1 MGSYIEQSLTKNEK
15 VIDTFSHHW
24 SAWIGFWILIFF
36 GLVTFGIT
44 WIWALFVFLNLK
56 GIERAVTTK
65 RVIQKRGVISR
76 KTDEMKL
83 SSIETVEIQQGI
95 LDRIFGAGTIKVTGR
110 GISDVLMKNLENPMQ
125 VKKTIEEAEDYEEE
139 TAPATA

>member
-1 MGSYIEQSLTKNEK
+1 MGSYIDQSLTKNEK
-15 VIDTFSHHW
+15 AIAHFSHHW
-24 SAWIGFWILIFF
+24 SAWVGFWVLVIVGPLTIF
-36 GLVTFGIT
+36 IT
-44 WIWALFVFLNLK
+44 WIWALFVFLELK

-95 LDRIFGAGTIKVTGR
+95 LARIFGSGTIKVTGR
-110 GISDVLMKNLENPMQ
+110 GISDVVMKNLEDPMK
-125 VKKTIEEAEDYEEE
+125 VKKIIEEAEDYEEE

>member
-1 MGSYIEQSLTKNEK
+1 MGSYIDQSLTKNEK
-15 VIDTFSHHW
+15 VLATFTHHW

-36 GLVTFGIT
+36 GLLTFGVT
-44 WIWALFVFLNLK
+44 WIWALWVFFDLK

-95 LDRIFGAGTIKVTGR
+95 LDRIFGAGAIKVTGR

-125 VKKTIEEAEDYEEE
+125 VKKTIEEAEDYETE
-139 TAPATA
+139 PAA

>member
-1 MGSYIEQSLTKNEK
+1 MANYIEQSLTKNET
-15 VIDTFSHHW
+15 ILATFSHHW

-36 GLVTFGIT
+36 GLLTFGVT
-44 WIWALFVFLNLK
+44 WLWALFVFFDLK
-56 GIERAVTTK
+56 GIERAVTSK

-83 SSIETVEIQQGI
+83 TSIETVEIQQGI

-125 VKKTIEEAEDYEEE
+125 VKKTIEEAEDYEPEV
-139 TAPATA
+139 